1 MHRCT
6 PQKWKVAM
14 HRHKSRR
21 AKNSWREK
29 IAGQNKSARRI
40 APKRWRR
47 CLTTTLP
54 LVRGK
59 LTSLLLRVLNHS
71 LTNLILYMCNKRIL
85 KHRWLW
91 CQVINTPTGP
101 PAAVEDKLRLRQES
115 KSYAATPRSILAPR
129 WRSSEFATWN
139 APWPTTNLS
148 DSWEWD
154 NFNVAPF
161 LSSI

>member
-6 PQKWKVAM
+6 PQKWKVVM
-14 HRHKSRR
+14 HRHKSQR

-29 IAGQNKSARRI
+29 IAGQNKSGRKI

-47 CLTTTLP
+47 CLITTLP

-71 LTNLILYMCNKRIL
+71 LTNLILYMCNKRRIL

-91 CQVINTPTGP
+91 CQVVNTPTGP
-101 PAAVEDKLRLRQES
+101 PAAVEDKIRLRQES
-115 KSYAATPRSILAPR
+115 KSYAKKHSNSTLEIFGICYMECTLDSEIG
-129 WRSSEFATWN
+129 RSS
-139 APWPTTNLS
+139 NLT
-148 DSWEWD
+148 
-154 NFNVAPF
+154 VI
-161 LSSI
+161 LG